1 MISPFRHGLR
11 RATSPG
17 GGGKVAVVKSEINLA
32 PPLGELS
39 FAEQMTEGECVQ

>member
-17 GGGKVAVVKSEINLA
+17 GGGKDAVVKREMSLA
-32 PPLGELS
+32 PPLGELA
-39 FAEQMTEGECVQ
+39 FAKQMTEGECVK